1 VINQL
6 SYLGGPTLY
15 DTCDYC
21 DYHYHYSSHYLSH
34 CFCSYCI
41 MYYLLLPIG
50 SMYGIYANIWGI
62 LMVNVT
68 IYGIH
73 GSYGLLLASFLSFL
87 GSLTAVKKRWFSPP
101 FLCARFGLDM
111 SKNVTGTFHYA
122 FPALTPSCLGP
133 DWDLLGFT
141 KEWDW
146 DSSWK
151 MLENVGKHENSETW
165 WSCDLVLKWEFL
177 PDLPTETRLK
187 REVSGEK
194 HINSILIA

>member
-1 VINQL
+1 MINQL

-87 GSLTAVKKRWFSPP
+87 GRSPLSRNAGFPLLSSARGSAWTWAKTSLAPFNTPFPP
-101 FLCARFGLDM
+101 WRPRALGRIGIYWDLP
-111 SKNVTGTFHYA
+111 KNGTGT
-122 FPALTPSCLGP
+122 PVGRC
-133 DWDLLGFT
+133 
-141 KEWDW
+141 
-146 DSSWK
+146 WK
-151 MLENVGKHENSETW
+151 MLGNMRTQ
-165 WSCDLVLKWEFL
+165 
-177 PDLPTETRLK
+177 RLDG
-187 REVSGEK
+187 VV
-194 HINSILIA
+194 I